1 MPITAAPATGSR
13 GRPRAGVRVHRAV
26 LASVL
31 AAAALSLT
39 ACRGDGTGVR
49 PIPDSS
55 APSTSARPSST
66 SATPTPARPTSATPT
81 SARPTPA
88 PRTPE
93 LPTAL
98 PTAPPTAPTAA
109 ATEPYRP

>member
-1 MPITAAPATGSR
+1 MPITVTPATGSR
-13 GRPRAGVRVHRAV
+13 GRYRAGVRAHRAV

-49 PIPDSS
+49 PIPESS
-55 APSTSARPSST
+55 TPSSSARPS
-66 SATPTPARPTSATPT
+66 PTSAAPT
-81 SARPTPA
+81 SARPTPD

-93 LPTAL
+93 LPTGL

>member
-1 MPITAAPATGSR
+1 MPITVTPATGSR
-13 GRPRAGVRVHRAV
+13 GRYRAGVRAHRAV

-49 PIPDSS
+49 PIPESS
-55 APSTSARPSST
+55 TPSSSARPSPTSDGST
-66 SATPTPARPTSATPT
+66 SDGPTSAAPT
-81 SARPTPA
+81 SARPTPD

-93 LPTAL
+93 LPTGL
-98 PTAPPTAPTAA
+98 PTAPPTAPTTA

>member
-1 MPITAAPATGSR
+1 MPITVTPATGSR
-13 GRPRAGVRVHRAV
+13 GRPRAGVRARRAV

-31 AAAALSLT
+31 AAAAMSLT

-49 PIPDSS
+49 PIPESS
-55 APSTSARPSST
+55 APSSSASPSSQSSST
-66 SATPTPARPTSATPT
+66 SDGRTPVSPTSV
-81 SARPTPA
+81 RPTPA

-98 PTAPPTAPTAA
+98 PTSPPTAPPTAA